1 VLVQGEREGWM
12 GRLERFRGAFLRG
25 AQAPLSMNI
34 YLGTVIQA
42 TSSATMALPFPRA
55 APNMFL
61 FHSGT
66 FAVSISYHFKES
78 SKPST

>member
-1 VLVQGEREGWM
+1 
-12 GRLERFRGAFLRG
+12 
-25 AQAPLSMNI
+25 
-34 YLGTVIQA
+34 
-42 TSSATMALPFPRA
+42 MALPFPRA